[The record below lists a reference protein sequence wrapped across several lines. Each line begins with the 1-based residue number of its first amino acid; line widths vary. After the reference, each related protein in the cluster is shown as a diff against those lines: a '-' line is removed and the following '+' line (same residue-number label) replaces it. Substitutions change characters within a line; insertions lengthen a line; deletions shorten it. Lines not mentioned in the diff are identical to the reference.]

1 MTTLRDT
8 RANGEEIDWQGKK
21 SRSMLMARHHA
32 AVDNLA
38 KKAKRMF
45 DCGNYLVF
53 KMKDGTLK
61 LYQAYFCKVRLCPM
75 CNWRR
80 SLKIAFQNK
89 RIIEVANQREKLKWV
104 FLTLT
109 VRNCKGSELKQT
121 MDDMMKAWN
130 RFAGY
135 VKFEKVAKG
144 YFRTMEVTRNHDF
157 KSNWYGTYHPHFH
170 VLLAVPT
177 NYFGKNYI
185 TQKEWAELW
194 GKAMKLDYT
203 PIVHVKKV
211 KPKKEL
217 AEMTE
222 YDDELKELMAL
233 EKAIYETSK
242 YAVKDS
248 DVIRGDKVTGRNIE
262 TVVDLDKAL
271 SYKRLISYGGL
282 LKEIHA
288 ELNLD
293 DVENGDLIHVN
304 DEQDEIANGAVDVM
318 AFWHIGLNDYVIR
331 EINTA
336 DTVDTKE

>member
-8 RANGEEIDWQGKK
+8 RANGEEIDWKGKK
-21 SRSMLMARHHA
+21 QRSILMAKHHA
-32 AVDNLA
+32 AVEDLA

-89 RIIEVANQREKLKWV
+89 QVIEVANQREKLKWI

-109 VRNCKGSELKQT
+109 VQNCKGSELKQT
-121 MDDMMKAWN
+121 MDDMMQGFN
-130 RFAGY
+130 RLMKY
-135 VKFEKVAKG
+135 KKVQGISVG
-144 YFRTMEVTRNHDF
+144 YFRTMEVTRNYNF
-157 KSNWYGTYHPHFH
+157 KSEWYGTYHPHFH

-185 TQKEWAELW
+185 SQKEWVELW
-194 GKAMKLDYT
+194 GKAMKLDYA

-211 KPKKEL
+211 KPKKEIV
-217 AEMTE
+217 EMTE

-233 EKAIYETSK
+233 EKAIFETSK

-248 DVIRGDKVTGRNIE
+248 DVIRGDKVTGSNLE

-271 SYKRLISYGGL
+271 AYKRLIGYGGL
-282 LKEIHA
+282 LKKIHK

-293 DVENGDLIHVN
+293 DAENGDLIHVN

-331 EINTA
+331 A
-336 DTVDTKE
+336 KDTEDTGE

>member
-1 MTTLRDT
+1 
-8 RANGEEIDWQGKK
+8 
-21 SRSMLMARHHA
+21 
-32 AVDNLA
+32 
-38 KKAKRMF
+38 
-45 DCGNYLVF
+45 
-53 KMKDGTLK
+53 
-61 LYQAYFCKVRLCPM
+61 M